1 MLEIS
6 LGRGLLLVVGI
17 FATSLWAAEDPPAGS
32 EMTATVGNNH
42 PGYYWKVE
50 PAAETSQLL
59 TLFCGGCGS
68 RITENSNG
76 ANIPLLAILRDTL
89 GEYRA
94 DQDRLLDVWLLDY
107 ANPGLGKKI
116 LSAVPFF
123 YWHPGSGSRSA
134 ANQYPKPLFDLTTP
148 QHPVLSDMG
157 RDLLQWTALDPMMM
171 PVRASSRAYRS
182 NGIDDERLH
191 LETAVSYLR
200 SAPTSEEGWGLTE
213 SERNMVI
220 ARLELRKKLLGGL
233 VTAKRA
239 AELGEKSG
247 YEEEQIRGRNWEL
260 LRQLAE
266 KTGLVFE
273 PLEIANHEGEY
284 AMLSL
289 PLGQG
294 PPDTGSDLK
303 PIWKLLGIRD
313 PWTADRLKADPNQS
327 GVGTRPLGVYSLT
340 YPKLPLLLVDFRDRL
355 RVQRHEMTQR
365 SINEITAGVIG
376 ISHFTNWYYYVA
388 ADLYD
393 FVSGRHGA
401 AMMQSERLD
410 AYSRLRMDLA
420 LDHQLDPALR
430 HAMEARLNNVS
441 VNPLQATADRELKN
455 AQIRY
460 ARLEDEAAA
469 RGEVATLVDK
479 QRRAELAQFGKTN
492 AQLERKELFHLA
504 SFGLYKGLAPQ
515 SDDNIATL
523 SVERRVNY
531 QLSFLNGLATAGT
544 QPEIAVDQTR
554 IRSSIQEL
562 SSLMPKVDSPA
573 VRAHAISTLNK
584 LKSTS
589 QSPEL
594 QTDCSSAIAA
604 INGERVAEQPAQVPA
619 VIAETA
625 LTQDNK

>member
-1 MLEIS
+1 
-6 LGRGLLLVVGI
+6 
-17 FATSLWAAEDPPAGS
+17 
-32 EMTATVGNNH
+32 
-42 PGYYWKVE
+42 
-50 PAAETSQLL
+50 
-59 TLFCGGCGS
+59 
-68 RITENSNG
+68 
-76 ANIPLLAILRDTL
+76 
-89 GEYRA
+89 
-94 DQDRLLDVWLLDY
+94 
-107 ANPGLGKKI
+107 
-116 LSAVPFF
+116 
-123 YWHPGSGSRSA
+123 
-134 ANQYPKPLFDLTTP
+134 
-148 QHPVLSDMG
+148 
-157 RDLLQWTALDPMMM
+157 
-171 PVRASSRAYRS
+171 
-182 NGIDDERLH
+182 
-191 LETAVSYLR
+191 
-200 SAPTSEEGWGLTE
+200 
-213 SERNMVI
+213 
-220 ARLELRKKLLGGL
+220 
-233 VTAKRA
+233 
-239 AELGEKSG
+239 
-247 YEEEQIRGRNWEL
+247 
-260 LRQLAE
+260 
-266 KTGLVFE
+266 
-273 PLEIANHEGEY
+273 
-284 AMLSL
+284 
-289 PLGQG
+289 
-294 PPDTGSDLK
+294 
-303 PIWKLLGIRD
+303 
-313 PWTADRLKADPNQS
+313 
-327 GVGTRPLGVYSLT
+327 
-340 YPKLPLLLVDFRDRL
+340 LLLVDFRDRL

-604 INGERVAEQPAQVPA
+604 INGEHVAEQPAQVPA